1 MPHNLPFLARR
12 SVGETGSSLTNV
24 VTITIIVLILL
35 GLAALAGGIVI
46 ALLASRSA
54 PDGFEDQ
61 EGFHLGRVPP
71 VHRK

>member
-1 MPHNLPFLARR
+1 M
-12 SVGETGSSLTNV
+12 GETGASLSNV
-24 VTITIIVLILL
+24 VTIAIIVLVLV
-35 GLAALAGGIVI
+35 GTAALVGGIVI

-71 VHRK
+71 IQRK

>member
-1 MPHNLPFLARR
+1 M
-12 SVGETGSSLTNV
+12 GEIGSSLTNV
-24 VTITIIVLILL
+24 VTIAIIVLVLL
-35 GLAALAGGIVI
+35 GMAVLVGGIVI

-71 VHRK
+71 VRRK

>member
-1 MPHNLPFLARR
+1 
-12 SVGETGSSLTNV
+12 VGETGTSLTDA
-24 VTITIIVLILL
+24 VTIAIIVLLVL
-35 GLAALAGGIVI
+35 GTAALVGGIVI
-46 ALLASRSA
+46 ALLASRNA